1 MARALK
7 RRPSS
12 LNALRP
18 LEFMAYAT
26 RIVSPVMHA
35 AREGHPEA
43 AQWLINAGANVNQTD
58 MFGRTA
64 LYLATESRDHKT
76 MTVLLNAGADPDMIT
91 SFGSSPL
98 LSAVQ
103 NNDRPAIKL
112 LLEHAADINVY
123 AKGYS
128 AVYIAVKRG
137 NTELLRWLLDHGAV
151 VHDELRNAVNHTI
164 ERLPDDSR
172 EDIRRLIEQRASP
185 PSREK

>member
-43 AQWLINAGANVNQTD
+43 VQWLINQGANVNQTD

-76 MTVLLNAGADPDMIT
+76 LTVLLNAGADPDMIT

-103 NNDRPAIKL
+103 DNDRPAIKL

-123 AKGYS
+123 AKGNS
-128 AVYIAVKRG
+128 AVYIAAARG
-137 NTELLRWLLDHGAV
+137 NAELLKWLLDQGAV
-151 VHDELRNAVNHTI
+151 VHDVLHHAVNHAI

-172 EDIRRLIEQRASP
+172 DKIRRLMKSLPNP
-185 PSREK
+185 PSDE